1 MFLLLFANAVSVLL
15 PILIS
20 GLFFIASIKR
30 GWLKVL
36 NHPIDFG
43 LNIFGPNK
51 NWRGAFFYIFGGTLI
66 VYVLHF
72 LQPTQS
78 WIAGYYANDPFWLG
92 VSTTAGYVVGEL
104 VNSFVKRR
112 FKLAPGATAKT
123 KVGRFIQ
130 ALFDNVDGALAS
142 GLVLLFVYRVD
153 GSLLA
158 TAFALS
164 LFTHW
169 STDVVMRRLKLKG

>member
-1 MFLLLFANAVSVLL
+1 VLL

-20 GLFFIASIKR
+20 GIFFIASIKR
-30 GWLKVL
+30 GWFIVL
-36 NHPIDFG
+36 NRPIDFG

-66 VYVLHF
+66 VYVLHV

-78 WIAGYYANDPFWLG
+78 WIADYYANDPFWLG
-92 VSTTAGYVVGEL
+92 VGTTAGYVAGEL
-104 VNSFVKRR
+104 ANSFVKRR
-112 FKLAPGATAKT
+112 FKLAPGATAKSN
-123 KVGRFIQ
+123 VGRFIQ
-130 ALFDNVDGALAS
+130 ALFDNVDGALSS

-158 TAFALS
+158 MAFALS

-169 STDVVMRRLKLKG
+169 STDVAMRRLKLKG